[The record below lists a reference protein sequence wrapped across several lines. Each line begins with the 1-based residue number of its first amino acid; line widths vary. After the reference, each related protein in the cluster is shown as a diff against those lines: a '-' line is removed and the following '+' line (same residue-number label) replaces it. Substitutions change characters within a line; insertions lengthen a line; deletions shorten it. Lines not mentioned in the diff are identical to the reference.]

1 MLSNWLFCFLFRVLH
16 RHCAENAI
24 CHTVRSEQNWL
35 LNDYIAEL
43 NGLAAAVL
51 SLYSKLKVALEQ
63 GRNLTASLS
72 QRR

>member
-35 LNDYIAEL
+35 LERLHRWIKRTRGRSIIAVFKAQSCI
-43 NGLAAAVL
+43 GA
-51 SLYSKLKVALEQ
+51 
-63 GRNLTASLS
+63 RT
-72 QRR
+72 